1 MAFFLNTLEIGKAT
15 VLFNKTERVNPA
27 KPDRRSSGENDLQNY
42 GGNAQ
47 IITVEQNTTTKVIQ
61 QIRMPVNQKS
71 LRPV

>member
-1 MAFFLNTLEIGKAT
+1 MAFFLNTLGIGRAT
-15 VLFNKTERVNPA
+15 VLCNNAERVNPA
-27 KPDRRSSGENDLQNY
+27 NPDRRSSGENDLQNY

-61 QIRMPVNQKS
+61 QIRMLVNRKS